1 MSRSFRL
8 LPVLSLLL
16 IGALHL
22 RAQTPATPATAEGEI
37 RQAIRQYDEALRKGD
52 AATTKKFWA
61 DEYTFVNPQG
71 ERVSRADR
79 IKNLKTGQTALSSV
93 VHDPKKDQIRIYGDV
108 AVYTAPAWSF
118 FQRARKLSHFG
129 ASGSTNCRM
138 STRYAAG
145 LSTERSPPPKAM
157 IAANSGTV
165 ATRRPVSPD
174 GSVCSA

>member
-22 RAQTPATPATAEGEI
+22 RAQTPATPANAEGEI

-108 AVYTAPAWSF
+108 AVYTA
-118 FQRARKLSHFG
+118 L
-129 ASGSTNCRM
+129 
-138 STRYAAG
+138 
-145 LSTERSPPPKAM
+145 L
-157 IAANSGTV
+157 TV
-165 ATRRPVSPD
+165 AGQYSGQAAKGQDRVLVVWIRRD
-174 GSVCSA
+174 GRWQQLATQMTTVAGR